1 MLSEASSLVR
11 HQCTRLPK
19 YRCSQRPRPWLDTS
33 APVCPSIDA
42 LSGFVPGWT
51 PVHPS
56 AQVSMLSE
64 ALSLVRHQ
72 CTRLPKYR
80 CSQRPR
86 PWLDT
91 SAPVCPSIDALRS
104 FRMPFSLSGTVVKA
118 TTTTGFGLL
127 LMPDLA
133 ICPLSLPHLLLS
145 HSLLELSHL

>member
-19 YRCSQRPRPWLDTS
+19 YRCSQRPRPWLDT
-33 APVCPSIDA
+33 
-42 LSGFVPGWT
+42 
-51 PVHPS
+51 
-56 AQVSMLSE
+56 M
-64 ALSLVRHQ
+64 

-91 SAPVCPSIDALRS
+91 SALVFPSIDAPRS
-104 FRMPFSLSGTVVKA
+104 FRMLFSMSGTVVKA

-127 LMPDLA
+127 LTTPILWTSLA
-133 ICPLSLPHLLLS
+133 RSCHLSYLLALICSYRTIFWNCHIFNFCNCSRPCQEVIYIFQYTVGGMIARFIL
-145 HSLLELSHL
+145 